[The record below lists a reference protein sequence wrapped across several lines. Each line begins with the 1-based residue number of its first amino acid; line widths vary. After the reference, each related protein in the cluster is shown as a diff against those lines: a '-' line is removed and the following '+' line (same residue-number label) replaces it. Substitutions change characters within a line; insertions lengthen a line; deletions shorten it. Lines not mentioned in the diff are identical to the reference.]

1 MSVLPASRPTAIDLY
16 GAELLRFAS
25 RLETEG
31 GLRAVDEHGTEL
43 PFAMR
48 RYLEVPSDEECGVLA
63 RAVGPVLDI
72 GCGPGRHVVAL
83 SRRGVAAVGV
93 DISPMAA
100 HLARK
105 RGATVIEGSIFD
117 RLPGA
122 GTWGSALLLDGNIGI
137 GGAPCKLLRRVG
149 GLLTPTGIVLVEV
162 EGPGVPTGALRLR
175 LESEQARSRSFPWA
189 RMSTEA
195 LPLIASQAYFAVREQ
210 WQADGRWFAT
220 LERS

>member
-16 GAELLRFAS
+16 GAELLRSAS
-25 RLETEG
+25 RLETKG
-31 GLRAVDEHGTEL
+31 RLRAVDDHGAEL
-43 PFAMR
+43 PVAMR
-48 RYLEVPSDEECGVLA
+48 RYLELPSDEECRVLA

-93 DISPMAA
+93 DISPTAA
-100 HLARK
+100 HLART

-175 LESEQARSRSFPWA
+175 LESEQARSRPFPWA